1 MTDILFA
8 SCDTART
15 VLTEPRL
22 RRGAR
27 VTNPTRMDAA
37 RSFAVGVR
45 RVCDAL
51 PMTGT
56 WRHLPATAR
65 AIAVTATA
73 AVAAAQQRD
82 GEVYDEAVGGLAA
95 DERSGL
101 VLGAVVRLLLEATH
115 PDGLDGDDVRQVLE
129 RCVRAAAPW
138 RPDVD
143 PHVVLVL
150 LAGALGVYD
159 PGEDDS
165 PPDPAAL
172 ARHAPLLVADLLA
185 VTGRPLD
192 GYLSAAFTEIE
203 RTERHD

>member
-1 MTDILFA
+1 
-8 SCDTART
+8 
-15 VLTEPRL
+15 
-22 RRGAR
+22 
-27 VTNPTRMDAA
+27 
-37 RSFAVGVR
+37 VGVTPGER
-45 RVCDAL
+45 FCAKPGLLVSHTTASAGVGPVCDAG

-56 WRHLPATAR
+56 WRHLPASAR

-73 AVAAAQQRD
+73 AVVAAQARD
-82 GEVYDEAVGGLAA
+82 GQAYDEAVADLTA

-101 VLGAVVRLLLEATH
+101 VLGTVVRLLLEESH
-115 PDGLDGDDVRQVLE
+115 PDGLAGDDIRQVLA
-129 RCVRAAAPW
+129 RCVQDATRW

-159 PGEDDS
+159 PEGDEAS
-165 PPDPAAL
+165 PDASAL

-185 VTGRPLD
+185 VTGAPLD
-192 GYLSAAFTEIE
+192 AYLAAAFTEIE